1 MVIATTAPAN
11 VNVEA
16 WLDTVAGTHPS
27 VVIPY
32 VKSSADGDV
41 RYALTVKKSGPTGRS
56 NIHQSGNVAVQAGK
70 PAALSRFSVSVG
82 PSDACNIKLMVS
94 ANQQAAN
101 TYHFECPR

>member
-1 MVIATTAPAN
+1 MVAAMAN
-11 VNVEA
+11 ISVQA

-32 VKSSADGDV
+32 VRSSADGNV
-41 RYALTVKKSGPTGRS
+41 HYAITVVKRGPSGVS
-56 NIHQSGNVAVQAGK
+56 NIDQSGNVAVQAGK
-70 PAALSRFSVSVG
+70 PAALSRFSVSIG
-82 PSDACNIKLMVS
+82 PTDACNINLTVS